1 MGFEEKSADDS
12 EAGSGHVQMVE
23 FSSKY
28 LLVQA
33 PAGPS
38 EPPFAYDDGNDV
50 VEGKAILD
58 EEVGEAKK
66 LFVLSVRFT

>member
-1 MGFEEKSADDS
+1 
-12 EAGSGHVQMVE
+12 MVE
-23 FSSKY
+23 FSSKN